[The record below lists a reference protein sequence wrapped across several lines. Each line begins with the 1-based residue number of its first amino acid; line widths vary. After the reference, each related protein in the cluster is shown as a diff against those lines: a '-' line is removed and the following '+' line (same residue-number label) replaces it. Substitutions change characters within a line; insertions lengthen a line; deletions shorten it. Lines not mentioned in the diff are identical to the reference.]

1 MTLDEKRVQIQARL
15 CHVINDCAL
24 SEEVR
29 FTIADK
35 LWDWLGTWDSR
46 GVILNQQVDP
56 NNTGVTA
63 SDDGIAI
70 AKCPSC
76 SRKLAIESEAWGEQA
91 KVKLRHRSDNYIMQ
105 VRSSVLCKLC
115 SQQGDSVTFL
125 CNIGNIKKQ
134 KADFTKVDMQ

>member
-1 MTLDEKRVQIQARL
+1 MGL
-15 CHVINDCAL
+15 
-24 SEEVR
+24 VR
-29 FTIADK
+29 H
-35 LWDWLGTWDSR
+35 WDSR

-56 NNTGVTA
+56 NNTGFTA
-63 SDDGIAI
+63 SDDGIPM

-91 KVKLRHRSDNYIMQ
+91 KVKLRHRSENHVMQ

-125 CNIGNIKKQ
+125 CNICNIKKQ
-134 KADFTKVDMQ
+134 KADFTKTQISKQLEKRVCRQCQ